1 MEQVQQRREAEER
14 WRWEDAE
21 LAAELAVSQ
30 LVEEEMTWKEER
42 WKLVE
47 VEWRY
52 EKEKKW
58 REAEKAKGKKR
69 KVEEELDLKGY
80 QNRLERKWKNKRWK
94 MYGRCQSIG
103 KQNLKDSEWT
113 RLVGILMVKMID
125 QLRSITKFGS

>member
-1 MEQVQQRREAEER
+1 MSHSNNNNNNNNNNAGPLGMSHITRQMESPVEQVQQWRREAEER

-47 VEWRY
+47 AKWWY
-52 EKEKKW
+52 EEEKKW

-69 KVEEELDLKGY
+69 KVEEESESDEGCVK
-80 QNRLERKWKNKRWK
+80 RKREV
-94 MYGRCQSIG
+94 ST
-103 KQNLKDSEWT
+103 KQIIKHT
-113 RLVGILMVKMID
+113 Y
-125 QLRSITKFGS
+125 